1 MSPLLNRIGV
11 VVIGRNEGQRLVN
24 CLDSALRSSVTQIVY
39 VDSGSVDDSC
49 QAAQERGVKVL
60 TLDLSIPFT
69 AARAR
74 NAGFWHLCEQ
84 YPSVEYVQ
92 FLDGDCE
99 MQPGWIDAA
108 IAALDANPNAA
119 SVSGYYQERYPQAT
133 IFNRLCQIEWRLMG
147 TSGTPEA
154 PGEVTQFGG
163 IVMIRKTDLV
173 AVGGYADNVIAAEDD
188 ELAVRL
194 RQAGSKLLWINHNCV
209 VHDANMHYLGQW
221 WQRAKRCGYAYAQ
234 VSQLHGAAPERK
246 FVTEIRKTWFWGL
259 IIPALILVLIMPTQG
274 LSLLLLARY
283 PFSVLRNAL
292 RMRQQGFSTADGLIW
307 GISCALAP
315 LPQMLGAAK
324 FSLNQLLQQQHQ
336 IIEYKQP

>member
-1 MSPLLNRIGV
+1 MNPPLNRVGA
-11 VVIGRNEGQRLVN
+11 VVIGRNEGQRLIN
-24 CLDSALRSSVTQIVY
+24 CLDSVLRFGLTQMVY
-39 VDSGSVDDSC
+39 VDSGSVDGSC

-60 TLDLSIPFT
+60 ALDLSIPFT

-84 YPSVEYVQ
+84 YPDVEYVQ

-99 MQPGWIDAA
+99 LRPGWIDAA
-108 IAALDANPNAA
+108 ITALDSHPQAA
-119 SVSGYYQERYPQAT
+119 SVSGRYQERYPQAT

-147 TSGTPEA
+147 TAGTPET
-154 PGEVTQFGG
+154 PGEITQFGG
-163 IVMIRKTDLV
+163 IVMIRKTALA
-173 AVGGYADNVIAAEDD
+173 AVGGYANNVIAAEDD

-194 RQAGSKLLWINHNCV
+194 RQTGSTLLWINHTCII
-209 VHDANMHYLGQW
+209 HDADMHYLGQW

-246 FVTEIRKTWFWGL
+246 FVTEIRRTWLWGLIMPALILGL
-259 IIPALILVLIMPTQG
+259 IIPTKG

-292 RMRQQGFSTADGLIW
+292 RMRQQGFSTVDGVIW

-324 FSLNQLLQQQHQ
+324 FSLNQWLQQQPQ